1 MSIWCWMYIGWIYK
15 SSILSLSIKLSRWL
29 STCLWLVYTMMMMI
43 NFFHNWIFHLFL
55 LTFGIGSD
63 GTTYINQCH
72 LKYESCNKQQ
82 NIRIASN
89 GTCGKFSFMFVFINL
104 SKRKKRQFL
113 FSIGTIIDILLC
125 YIDEKKAFWCGDRE
139 TGKKV
144 D

>member
-1 MSIWCWMYIGWIYK
+1 M
-15 SSILSLSIKLSRWL
+15 
-29 STCLWLVYTMMMMI
+29 
-43 NFFHNWIFHLFL
+43 
-55 LTFGIGSD
+55 TFGIGSD

-104 SKRKKRQFL
+104 SKKKKRQFL

-125 YIDEKKAFWCGDRE
+125 YIDEKKHFDVGIERQ
-139 TGKKV
+139 GKK
-144 D
+144 